1 MISAVEH
8 AKRNALKSSLKVA
21 MVCLPVLGV
30 LAGTAFGVMLGAGFH
45 LEQSLWQSPAVL
57 SLVIGTVLLLG
68 VTWYYAKKIEQL

>member
-1 MISAVEH
+1 MISAVEL
-8 AKRNALKSSLKVA
+8 AKRNALKSSLKVV
-21 MVCLPVLGV
+21 MVGFPVVGV
-30 LAGTAFGVMLGAGFH
+30 LVGTALGVMLGAGFH